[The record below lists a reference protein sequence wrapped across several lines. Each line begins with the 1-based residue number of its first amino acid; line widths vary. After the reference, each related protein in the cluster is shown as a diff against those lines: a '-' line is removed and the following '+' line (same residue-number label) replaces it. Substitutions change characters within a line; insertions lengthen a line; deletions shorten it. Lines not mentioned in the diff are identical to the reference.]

1 MKGNKKKFKF
11 LSRSCRPSS
20 APSKEHKASL
30 TNVRQNMS
38 SDNSFSRKYL
48 TFLASLSSQSLY
60 TKKYWQK
67 IHSVAEPRVV
77 LFKSHCDDKTKF
89 GCCRWI
95 RYRNKWRR
103 KEPEC
108 GLKCISRQNYL
119 HELLSGRIA
128 ADSAILVLAGEI
140 NIGFQITK
148 NGMKRKLAITD

>member
-1 MKGNKKKFKF
+1 MILVF
-11 LSRSCRPSS
+11 LFCV
-20 APSKEHKASL
+20 
-30 TNVRQNMS
+30 NVSPCILIVRFLFNITPRQVNIIHFDESMS
-38 SDNSFSRKYL
+38 YRYD
-48 TFLASLSSQSLY
+48 QIE
-60 TKKYWQK
+60 KYWQK